1 MTIQEEKGQTE
12 ENSVEGIPGNVRDND
27 ESKNATSRVFAN
39 ELMPS
44 DADRPRFTEQTTACR
59 IASAH
64 HLADG
69 FSKSDQLKILY
80 LYQCF
85 KLQKI
90 LRTKLNRFGRNQI
103 TRYNGPGIKRR
114 VGASNSQRYPLPCCT
129 HFFILLLRAA
139 APKGTMSCRT
149 RGRIS
154 VCPLKNRS

>member
-1 MTIQEEKGQTE
+1 MTIQEERGQTE
-12 ENSVEGIPGNVRDND
+12 ENSVILIVEGIPGNVRDNN
-27 ESKNATSRVFAN
+27 ESKNAKSRVFAN

-85 KLQKI
+85 NLQKI

-103 TRYNGPGIKRR
+103 TRYNGPEIKRR
-114 VGASNSQRYPLPCCT
+114 AGASNGQRYPLPCCT
-129 HFFILLLRAA
+129 NFLY
-139 APKGTMSCRT
+139 
-149 RGRIS
+149 
-154 VCPLKNRS
+154 